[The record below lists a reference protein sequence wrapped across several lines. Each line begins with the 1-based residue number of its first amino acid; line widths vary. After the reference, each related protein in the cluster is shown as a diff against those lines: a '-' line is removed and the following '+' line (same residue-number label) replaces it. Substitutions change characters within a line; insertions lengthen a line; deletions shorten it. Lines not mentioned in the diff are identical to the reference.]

1 MRWHSG
7 CLFPL
12 LAWSTLSAGCT
23 YDAEVTFERRSD
35 DALADPPRARRGDAD
50 SPEARP
56 RAEEVAEAPTANDA
70 PEAASPPA
78 DDPAPAEPSG
88 EPNDTALQGI
98 VGAHNDV
105 RSTVI
110 PTPDVPLDPLV
121 WSESAAAVAREWAS
135 GCTFGHNPNRGGLG
149 ENVYAA
155 SAGYGSTP
163 DRVVKSWASE
173 SSDYDYANNDC
184 SGVCGHYTQ
193 VVWRATTAVG
203 CAVQECTGGGPFG
216 GGSWELW
223 VCNYAP
229 PGNYAGQRPY

>member
-1 MRWHSG
+1 MRWCLV

-12 LAWSTLSAGCT
+12 LAWSTLAAGCT
-23 YDAEVTFERRSD
+23 YDAEVAFERRTD
-35 DALADPPRARRGDAD
+35 LAIVDSPTSRRGDAG
-50 SPEARP
+50 SAGP
-56 RAEEVAEAPTANDA
+56 RAQAREVEEPPAAAGEPD
-70 PEAASPPA
+70 AASAPA
-78 DDPAPAEPSG
+78 DEPPPTEPSS
-88 EPNDTALQGI
+88 EPNDSALDGI

-105 RSTVI
+105 RSAVI
-110 PTPDVPLDPLV
+110 PTPDVPLDALV

-135 GCTFGHNPNRGGLG
+135 GCTFGHNPNRGSLG

-163 DRVVKSWASE
+163 DSVVKSWASE
-173 SSDYDYANNDC
+173 SSNYDYANNDC

-203 CAVQECTGGGPFG
+203 CAVQTCSSGGPFG